1 MGSTSPTS
9 NSPTA
14 ICSPTSATTTVP
26 AETAFFPCSSSWT
39 PIPYSPTCCPI
50 PCRTVCTH
58 SSTYPGPAEPT
69 FCTGSAETG
78 TSTTVCSPTATAVC
92 SSTTA
97 TICPSTAATFCL
109 DISNL

>member
-1 MGSTSPTS
+1 MG
-9 NSPTA
+9 
-14 ICSPTSATTTVP
+14 VP

-50 PCRTVCTH
+50 SCRTVCTH
-58 SSTYPGPAEPT
+58 SSTYSGPAEPT

-97 TICPSTAATFCL
+97 TAVCSSTTATICSSTATTVCPSTAATFCL